1 MEEKDKDIEYVMPV
15 IKEGESS
22 RSEKEK
28 KKRSTVSLIFA
39 AAIFLIVIACVIL
52 FYPKSVTGEWELTVN
67 PEVAVAT
74 PDQIDDA
81 DRVYYI
87 FEKPNRYG
95 EGKLS
100 ICYQGGIEYRE
111 YKLTESDDVE
121 KINLGSVDLDY
132 KITGSKVLGNAK
144 ITLIYPEYTD
154 ETTGQTVKAQKYVL
168 EQENAPDYKSESYD
182 DYETDSA
189 LLSQWTSNERTLS
202 YFTYLLTY
210 VQTVEFTDD
219 GVMVIHYE
227 SADLALDRYM
237 YYAYTA
243 KDNEL
248 TFSLVTDK
256 DTKYTVA
263 YEFDD
268 DGNLKFT
275 DDTTTDSIFADAFF
289 GEFTYY
295 TPQNLPD
302 ATQPTQLTIATE

>member
-15 IKEGESS
+15 TKEEPDWSIKN
-22 RSEKEK
+22 K
-28 KKRSTVSLIFA
+28 KKRKIIFIVISIVV
-39 AAIFLIVIACVIL
+39 AAIILGSFIL
-52 FYPKSVTGEWELTVN
+52 FYPKSVTGGWELTVN
-67 PEVAVAT
+67 PEIAQAT
-74 PDQIDDA
+74 DDQIEESQ
-81 DRVYYI
+81 RVYYI

-100 ICYQGGIEYRE
+100 ICYAGGIEYRE
-111 YKLTESDDVE
+111 YKLTQSDGVE

-154 ETTGQTVKAQKYVL
+154 ETTGQTVEAQKYVL
-168 EQENAPDYKSESYD
+168 EQEKAPDYETQSYD
-182 DYETDSA
+182 DYETDNA

-210 VQTVEFTDD
+210 VQTVEFTDN

-227 SADLALDRYM
+227 SEELALDRYM

-268 DGNLKFT
+268 SGNLKFVN
-275 DDTTTDSIFADAFF
+275 DTTADSIFADAFF

-295 TPQNLPD
+295 TAENLP
-302 ATQPTQLTIATE
+302 QATEPAQLIAETE